1 MRDIIRIVTP
11 LDDRI
16 CRQLRA
22 GDRVLLSGEVYT
34 GRDMAH
40 RRLCEAAGRGEKL
53 PIDLRGE
60 TMLYAAPTPPGPGR
74 IVGSLGP
81 TTSSRMDPCTPVLLE
96 RGLKGMIGK
105 GKRSAAVLEAIR
117 KHGAV
122 YFGALGGVAALM
134 SICVRK
140 AAVAA
145 YADLGPEA
153 VLRLTLEDFPLV
165 VLYDAEGGDLYERA
179 ARSFSESR

>member
-1 MRDIIRIVTP
+1 
-11 LDDRI
+11 
-16 CRQLRA
+16 
-22 GDRVLLSGEVYT
+22 
-34 GRDMAH
+34 
-40 RRLCEAAGRGEKL
+40 
-53 PIDLRGE
+53 
-60 TMLYAAPTPPGPGR
+60 
-74 IVGSLGP
+74 
-81 TTSSRMDPCTPVLLE
+81 
-96 RGLKGMIGK
+96 MIGK